1 MLIAEP
7 PRSAVRGGESE
18 SRAAKGGEE
27 ITWKKEKKK
36 VEGVWR
42 GGGGGGETTLKVT
55 ELSVPH
61 IAGIPPA
68 RPIRLSNFIKQL
80 PSKTYKQASSCEGE
94 FQGSTTQQQAHK

>member
-1 MLIAEP
+1 M
-7 PRSAVRGGESE
+7 
-18 SRAAKGGEE
+18 EE
-27 ITWKKEKKK
+27 EKKK
-36 VEGVWR
+36 
-42 GGGGGGETTLKVT
+42 GGGGVAGRGSDWGGRGETTLKVT